1 MSRALRAA
9 GRLAG
14 WVGQHRCLPV
24 VHLRLLVV
32 YKWSIQTLHDARKLI
47 DRVDGVFSVQFWK
60 FAITGAD
67 NNREI
72 KIWACETWVCLQ
84 TIRFMPNVQQSPSFA
99 DARLPPPVIKARL
112 DLSANYLVLTDI
124 NRKALYV
131 LQLYRDSDTSRA
143 SVTCV
148 SEFLLTQP
156 CLSFAIS
163 DTSLKRVDTS
173 QNLTTGQSGSSLC
186 VVVLQNLPILACTHV
201 WMLAVLHVCVLVW
214 RLQVKLMTLTTV
226 GVVCESHVTPRS
238 S

>member
-1 MSRALRAA
+1 
-9 GRLAG
+9 
-14 WVGQHRCLPV
+14 
-24 VHLRLLVV
+24 
-32 YKWSIQTLHDARKLI
+32 
-47 DRVDGVFSVQFWK
+47 
-60 FAITGAD
+60 
-67 NNREI
+67 
-72 KIWACETWVCLQ
+72 
-84 TIRFMPNVQQSPSFA
+84 MPNVQQSPSFA

-201 WMLAVLHVCVLVW
+201 WTLAVLHVCVLVW